1 MKRAGW
7 VVLGA
12 VLILFGV
19 IGLFVAMTSSG
30 SREDT
35 LTFGDVSELRF
46 DVANSPIVVNAGGEQ
61 AVVEMSASTGLFG
74 GDVTVEQDGGTLEII
89 HECPFLI
96 GWSCRASFEVTVP
109 AVVSVDGSTS
119 NGSISV
125 TAIEGPI
132 SVTTSNGPI
141 TIDAT
146 PSTIFARTSNGPI
159 IGSGLSGENVEVS
172 TSNGRIVLEFDQPP
186 TSLRATTSNGAI
198 EVTLPPDAP
207 PYSFDTST
215 SNGRVVTDI
224 RTDPTAAGLIVARTS
239 NGNIT
244 LVYRD

>member
-1 MKRAGW
+1 MRRAGW
-7 VVLGA
+7 VALGA
-12 VLILFGV
+12 VLIVVGGV
-19 IGLFVAMTSSG
+19 GLIVTMTSSG
-30 SREDT
+30 SQEDT
-35 LTFGDVSELRF
+35 LTFDGVSELKF
-46 DVANSPIVVNAGGEQ
+46 DVANSPMVITAGGEQ
-61 AVVEMSASTGLFG
+61 AVVEMSATTGLFG
-74 GDVTVEQDGGTLEII
+74 GDVTVEQDGGTLEIV

-96 GWSCRASFEVTVP
+96 GWRCRADFDVTVP

-159 IGSGLSGENVEVS
+159 TGSGLSGENVEVS

-207 PYSFDTST
+207 PYSVDTST

-224 RTDPTAAGLIVARTS
+224 RTDPTAAGSIVARTS

>member
-7 VVLGA
+7 VALGA
-12 VLILFGV
+12 VLIVVGV
-19 IGLFVAMTSSG
+19 VGLIVSTSSSG
-30 SREDT
+30 SQDDT
-35 LTFGDVSELRF
+35 LTFDGVSELRF
-46 DVANSPIVVNAGGEQ
+46 DLANSPIVVTAGGEQ
-61 AVVEMSASTGLFG
+61 AVVEMSATTGVFG
-74 GDVTVEQDGGTLEII
+74 GDVTVEQDGATLEIV

-96 GWSCRASFEVTVP
+96 GWRCRANFDVTVP
-109 AVVSVDGSTS
+109 AGVNVDGSTS

-141 TIDAT
+141 TIDGT

-159 IGSGLSGENVEVS
+159 TATGLSGENVEVS

-186 TSLRATTSNGAI
+186 ASLRATTSNGAI
-198 EVTLPPDAP
+198 EVSLPPDAP
-207 PYSFDTST
+207 PYFVDTST

-224 RTDPTAAGLIVARTS
+224 RTDPTAAGSIVARTS

>member
-7 VVLGA
+7 VALGA
-12 VLILFGV
+12 VLIV
-19 IGLFVAMTSSG
+19 IGVVGLIVAMTG
-30 SREDT
+30 SESQSDT
-35 LTFGDVSELRF
+35 LTFDGVSELRF
-46 DVANSPIVVNAGGEQ
+46 DLANSPIVVTAGGEQ
-61 AVVEMSASTGLFG
+61 AVVEMSATMGFFG
-74 GDVTVEQDGGTLEII
+74 GDVTLEQDGGTLEIV

-96 GWSCRASFEVTVP
+96 GWRCRASFDVAVP
-109 AVVSVDGSTS
+109 AVVSVEGSTS
-119 NGSISV
+119 NGPITV

-141 TIDAT
+141 TIDES
-146 PSTIFARTSNGPI
+146 PSTILARTSNGSI
-159 IGSGLSGENVEVS
+159 TGSGLSGENVEAS

-186 TSLRATTSNGAI
+186 ASLRATTSNGAI
-198 EVTLPPDAP
+198 EVALPPDAP
-207 PYSFDTST
+207 PYSVDTST

-224 RTDPTAAGLIVARTS
+224 RTDPTAAGSIVARTS